1 MEQIELGAQLR
12 SVTGK
17 KVKRLRLQGLMP
29 LVVYGRKS
37 DSVPIQAV
45 TTDVAQAFAL
55 SSGQLI
61 ALTIEGESEPRMVLA
76 RDIQR
81 DFITG
86 AYLHA
91 DLYQVDITETVQ
103 VEVPLAIVGEPH
115 LVDIGEAVLSVVLNS
130 VEIECLPTDIVQSFE
145 VDVSTLV
152 TMDDAIYVS
161 DLDVP
166 DSITVLTDQEEMIAR
181 LQYIIEEEEEE
192 EEEEELFGLEP
203 SVEDVEV
210 IQRGAD
216 EEEYEDEEQ
225 G

>member
-17 KVKRLRLQGLMP
+17 KVKRLRSQGLMP
-29 LVVYGRKS
+29 LVVYGRIS
-37 DSVPIQAV
+37 ESVPIQAV
-45 TTDVAQAFAL
+45 TTEVAQAFAR

-61 ALTIEGESEPRMVLA
+61 ALTIEGEREPRMVLA

-103 VEVPLAIVGEPH
+103 VEVPLVIVGEPP
-115 LVDIGEAVLSVVLNS
+115 LVNTGEAVLSVVLNS

-145 VDVSTLV
+145 VDVSSLI
-152 TMDDAIYVS
+152 TMDDVFHVS
-161 DLDVP
+161 DLAVP
-166 DSITVLTDQEEMIAR
+166 DSITVLTDEEEMIAR
-181 LQYIIEEEEEE
+181 LQYIVEEEEE

-210 IQRGAD
+210 IQRGA
-216 EEEYEDEEQ
+216 EEDEDE
-225 G
+225 GPE

>member
-1 MEQIELGAQLR
+1 
-12 SVTGK
+12 
-17 KVKRLRLQGLMP
+17 MP

-45 TTDVAQAFAL
+45 TTDVAQAFAR

-61 ALTIEGESEPRMVLA
+61 ALTIEGEPEPRMVLA

>member
-17 KVKRLRLQGLMP
+17 KVKGLRSQGLMP

-37 DSVPIQAV
+37 ESVPIQAV
-45 TTDVAQAFAL
+45 TIDVAQAFAR

-61 ALTIEGESEPRMVLA
+61 ALTIEGEPEPRMVLA

-103 VEVPLAIVGEPH
+103 VEVPLVMVGEPP
-115 LVDIGEAVLSVVLNS
+115 LVNTGEAVLSVVLNS
-130 VEIECLPTDIVQSFE
+130 VEIECLPTDIVQSLE
-145 VDVSTLV
+145 VDVASLV
-152 TMDDAIYVS
+152 TMDDAFHVR
-161 DLDVP
+161 DLVVP
-166 DSITVLTDQEEMIAR
+166 DSITVLTDGEEMIAR
-181 LQYIIEEEEEE
+181 LQYIVEEEEE

-210 IQRGAD
+210 IARGA
-216 EEEYEDEEQ
+216 EEEEDEEPN
-225 G
+225 